1 MYAITHFI
9 LVKYFRKTLFFPSS
23 STRISYYPKKHVPI
37 PIYHTSVQT
46 SAPRVWEEFGYLSL
60 RVYIYIH
67 YIIVRNS
74 ALTLRLKRIK
84 LPFRSV
90 LLCVLCIYTN
100 IYIFYRN
107 LYALTAAVGLR
118 IRARGIH
125 EKECIWK

>member
-23 STRISYYPKKHVPI
+23 STRISYYPKKHV
-37 PIYHTSVQT
+37 
-46 SAPRVWEEFGYLSL
+46 YLYIIQACKQARHECEKSL
-60 RVYIYIH
+60 DISLFVYIYIH
-67 YIIVRNS
+67 CIIVRNS

-84 LPFRSV
+84 LPFWSV

-118 IRARGIH
+118 IRERGIH
-125 EKECIWK
+125 EKECTWK